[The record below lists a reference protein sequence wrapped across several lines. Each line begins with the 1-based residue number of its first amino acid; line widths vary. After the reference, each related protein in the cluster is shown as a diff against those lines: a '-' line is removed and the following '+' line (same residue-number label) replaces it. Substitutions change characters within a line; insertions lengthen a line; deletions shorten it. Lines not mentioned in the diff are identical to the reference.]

1 MAAPPILIAGGGIG
15 GLACALALAQTGR
28 ASLVLERQAEFSP
41 AGAGIQFGP
50 NGVRALRELGVAE
63 ALEPYAGK
71 PETIEVFEGR
81 GGRRLTGL
89 PLGDW
94 LAVRHGA
101 PYWVAHRG
109 DLHAVLHSAASRHPL
124 IEIRTGVAV
133 ASVEQ
138 RGADVSVTSAAGE
151 RLSGALLVG
160 ADGLWSAVR
169 HAIMPGVEPVFA
181 AATATRTVIS
191 ADEAGPLAL
200 RSVGLW
206 LSPTAH
212 VVHYPVRGGAEI
224 AVVAIVSETWQ
235 SRAWDAPADPQ
246 HLFESLAHLP
256 ARLTETFK
264 PISGGRW
271 HRWALHTLAPLTSY
285 AHGRVALI
293 GDAAHP
299 MLPYLAQGGGCALE
313 DALVLARTLQAE
325 DGDVARALARY
336 EQQRIARCSRV
347 QQASVRQGR
356 IYRLPAQYAWARDSM
371 FRAAPPALLMRGL
384 DWLYAWQPPELA
396 AIAPVGDRQ

>member
-1 MAAPPILIAGGGIG
+1 MTAPPILIAGGGIG

-28 ASLVLERQAEFSP
+28 ASVVLERQAEFSP

-50 NGVRALRELGVAE
+50 NGIRALRELGVAD

-89 PLGDW
+89 PLGGW
-94 LAVRHGA
+94 LAARHGA

-109 DLHAVLHSAASRHPL
+109 DLHAVLHGAASRNPL
-124 IEIRTGVAV
+124 IEIRMGFAV

-138 RGADVSVTSAAGE
+138 RHADVSVTSAAEE
-151 RLSGALLVG
+151 RLIGALLVG
-160 ADGLWSAVR
+160 ADGLWSVVR
-169 HAIMPGVEPVFA
+169 QSIMPQAEPVFA
-181 AATATRTVIS
+181 GATATRTVIS
-191 ADEAGPLAL
+191 AAEAGPLASQ
-200 RSVGLW
+200 SVGLW

-224 AVVAIVSETWQ
+224 AVVAIVSETWE
-235 SRAWDAPADPQ
+235 SRLWDAPADPQ
-246 HLFESLAHLP
+246 HLFKSLAHLP
-256 ARLTETFK
+256 ARLTGTLQ
-264 PISGGRW
+264 PIPGERW
-271 HRWALHTLAPLTSY
+271 HRWALHTLAPLTRY
-285 AHGRVALI
+285 AHRHVALI

-325 DGDVARALARY
+325 GGDIARTLARF

-347 QQASVRQGR
+347 QRASVRQGR
-356 IYRLPAQYAWARDSM
+356 VYRLPAQYAWARDAL
-371 FRAAPPALLMRGL
+371 FRAAPPTLLMRGL
-384 DWLYAWQPPELA
+384 DWLYAWPPPERA